1 MIDGFYI
8 MAYRQIIKF
17 FRARSRIIGSIV
29 NPLIWL
35 GFFGLGW
42 ANVFSFPL
50 AKEIFGGV
58 DYLTFLAPGILGMTV
73 FTSSFI
79 SGISIIWDKQFGFMK
94 EVLVAPSSRIA
105 AMAGRL
111 FGDSLTTLLQ
121 GAIILGFMYPLATSL
136 KPYGA
141 LPSFLLA
148 FLASVA
154 FSSLGVIIAL
164 KMRSLEG
171 FQLIINFLMIPLLF
185 LSGAFYPINTMPLW
199 MKVLAYLDPLTY
211 GVDGMRYYLAGT
223 SAFTPLL
230 DWIMLAA
237 LATGLLLIASAIFRR
252 ATIE

>member
-8 MAYRQIIKF
+8 MAYRQVIKF
-17 FRARSRIIGSIV
+17 FRARSRVIGSVV

-35 GFFGLGW
+35 AFFGLGW
-42 ANVFSFPL
+42 ANVFNFPL
-50 AKEIFGGV
+50 AKQIFGGV

-94 EVLVAPSSRIA
+94 EVLVAPSSRTA

-121 GAIILGFMYPLATSL
+121 GGIILAFMYPLATSL
-136 KPYGA
+136 RPIGA

-148 FLASVA
+148 FLASIA
-154 FSSLGVIIAL
+154 FSSLGVVIAL
-164 KMRSLEG
+164 NMKSMEG

-185 LSGAFYPINTMPLW
+185 LSGAFYPVNTMPLW

-223 SAFTPLL
+223 SALSPLI
-230 DWIMLAA
+230 DWVMLTALAA
-237 LATGLLLIASAIFRR
+237 SLILAASAMFRKT
-252 ATIE
+252 TIE

>member
-1 MIDGFYI
+1 LIDGFYI
-8 MAYRQIIKF
+8 MAYRQVIKF
-17 FRARSRIIGSIV
+17 FRARSRVIGSVV

-35 GFFGLGW
+35 AFFGLGW
-42 ANVFSFPL
+42 ANVFNFPL
-50 AKEIFGGV
+50 AKQIFGGV

-94 EVLVAPSSRIA
+94 EVLVAPSSRTA

-121 GAIILGFMYPLATSL
+121 GGIILAFMYPLATSL
-136 KPYGA
+136 RPIGA

-148 FLASVA
+148 FLASIA
-154 FSSLGVIIAL
+154 FSSLGVVIAL
-164 KMRSLEG
+164 NMKSMEG

-185 LSGAFYPINTMPLW
+185 LSGAFYPVNTMPLW

-223 SAFTPLL
+223 SALSPLI
-230 DWIMLAA
+230 DWVMLTALAA
-237 LATGLLLIASAIFRR
+237 SLILAASAMFRKT
-252 ATIE
+252 TIE

>member
-8 MAYRQIIKF
+8 MVYRQVVKF

-35 GFFGLGW
+35 AFFGLGW
-42 ANVFSFPL
+42 ANVFNFPL

-58 DYLTFLAPGILGMTV
+58 DYLTFLAPGILGMTI

-79 SGISIIWDKQFGFMK
+79 SGISVIWDKQFGFMK
-94 EVLVAPSSRIA
+94 EVLVAPSSRTA
-105 AMAGRL
+105 AMVGRL

-121 GAIILGFMYPLATSL
+121 GAIILAFMYPLATSL
-136 KPYGA
+136 KPVGA

-148 FLASVA
+148 FLSSVA

-164 KMRSLEG
+164 RMNSLEG
-171 FQLIINFLMIPLLF
+171 FQLIINFLMVPLLF

-223 SAFTPLL
+223 STLTPTV
-230 DWIMLAA
+230 DWLMLTS
-237 LATGLLLIASAIFRR
+237 LAVGFLLIASAIFRKS
-252 ATIE
+252 TIE